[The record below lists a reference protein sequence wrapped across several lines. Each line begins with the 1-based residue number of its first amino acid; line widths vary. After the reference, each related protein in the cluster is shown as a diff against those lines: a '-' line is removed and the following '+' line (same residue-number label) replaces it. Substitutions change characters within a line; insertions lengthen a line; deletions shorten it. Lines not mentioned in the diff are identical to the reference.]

1 MLIYNNSHRNRS
13 VNNSVMQAVVMAG
26 GEGTRL
32 RPLTTNRPK
41 PMVPIVNKPMLE
53 HSLNLLKQHGF
64 KDVVLTL
71 HYLPNVVS
79 EYFQEGDEFD
89 VKLTYLIE
97 EKPLGTAGGVKNAER
112 YLDGTFVVFSGD
124 VLTDI
129 NLSKALNFHKQSGA
143 SATIVLTRVPNP
155 TEYGIVITE
164 KTGRVKQ
171 FLEKPGWSEVF
182 SDTINAGIYILEPE
196 VLKHVKT
203 DKEFDF
209 SKDLFPKLLE
219 LGEPLY
225 GFIADGYWCDIGS
238 PTQYV
243 QANQDALQGRLKVKI
258 PGSETNG
265 IWIGEGA
272 EIEDY
277 VEIKEPA
284 LVGSKARI
292 RKSSSIGSLS
302 VIGDGVAVDERAS
315 IKRSV
320 IWNNSVIGQRADLVG
335 CIIGEKCN
343 VRDTAILLE
352 GAVVGDECMVGR
364 GATVKSG
371 IRIWPG
377 KMIEPGATVNMDL
390 KWGMRWMSS
399 LFGSHGITGL
409 ANIEITPEFAAKLGV
424 AFGSFLGRG
433 ASVVIGR
440 DTHRV
445 SRMVKRAIM
454 AGLTAAG
461 VDVNNLR
468 ICPAPV
474 TRYMIRSLGATAG
487 VMVSVLEIDPRT
499 VSIRFFDSSGM
510 ELDRSS
516 EKKVESIFF
525 REAFQRVLPDE
536 VGDLIYPARTVDFYR
551 KDLLKFLDLGA
562 IRKVGLKVVVDCANG
577 AGSSVAP
584 AVLGEIGCD
593 VTTLNSRLDEIAGP
607 RTFEQVPSSI
617 SHLARVVKAVD
628 ADVGIALDSD
638 ADRVMFVDEEANV
651 LSGDISLALLSRERV
666 KEYKG
671 GKVVVPVSSSRIINR
686 IVEPSGGEVI
696 RCKIGA
702 RSLLDAIT
710 KHEAVF
716 GGEETGGFVFPEFQ
730 KGFDGIYS
738 STKIVEILAR
748 ENVTL
753 SRLHNDLPSLY
764 MAKDSIPCPLEQ
776 RGHIM
781 RSLIEEF
788 RDRQIDTMD
797 GIKVFYDDTWVL
809 MHPSSEEP
817 TINLYAEAS
826 SKEAA
831 NRVIQEYMEKIRA
844 LTKA

>member
-1 MLIYNNSHRNRS
+1 
-13 VNNSVMQAVVMAG
+13 MQAVVMAG

-53 HSLNLLKQHGF
+53 HTLDLLKQHGF
-64 KDVVLTL
+64 SDIVLTL
-71 HYLPNVVS
+71 HYLPNVIQD
-79 EYFQEGDEFD
+79 YFQEGDEFG
-89 VKLTYLIE
+89 VKLNYLIE

-112 YLDGTFVVFSGD
+112 YLDETFVVFSGD
-124 VLTDI
+124 VLSDI
-129 NLSKALNFHKQSGA
+129 NLSKALSFHKQNGA
-143 SATIVLTRVPNP
+143 AATIVLTRVPNP

-164 KTGRVKQ
+164 KNGRVKQ
-171 FLEKPGWSEVF
+171 FLEKPSWGEVF
-182 SDTINAGIYILEPE
+182 SDAINAGIYILEPE
-196 VLKHVKT
+196 VLKRVKT
-203 DKEFDF
+203 DSEFDF
-209 SKDLFPKLLE
+209 SKDVFPKLLE
-219 LGEPLY
+219 LDEPLY
-225 GFIADGYWCDIGS
+225 GYTADGYWCDIGS
-238 PTQYV
+238 PVQYL
-243 QANQDALQGRLKVKI
+243 QANHDALQGRLKVEI
-258 PGSETNG
+258 PGRETNG
-265 IWIGEGA
+265 VWIGEGA

-277 VEIKEPA
+277 VEIKEPT
-284 LVGSKARI
+284 LIGSKARI
-292 RKSSSIGSLS
+292 RKHSSIGNLS
-302 VIGDGVAVDERAS
+302 VIGDGVTVDEKAS

-320 IWNNSVIGQRADLVG
+320 VWSNSVIGQRADLVG
-335 CIIGEKCN
+335 CLLGEKCN
-343 VRDTAILLE
+343 VRDAAILLE
-352 GAVVGDECMVGR
+352 GSVVGDECLVGR

-371 IRIWPG
+371 TRIWPG
-377 KMIEPGATVNMDL
+377 KMIEPGALVNMDL

-399 LFGSHGITGL
+399 LFGNHGITGL

-433 ASVVIGR
+433 ASVVVGR

-454 AGLTAAG
+454 AGMTAAG

-487 VMVSVLEIDPRT
+487 VMVSILEVDPRN
-499 VSIRFFDSSGM
+499 VSIRFFDSKGM
-510 ELDRSS
+510 EFDRNS
-516 EKKVESIFF
+516 EKRIESIFF

-536 VGDLIYPARTVDFYR
+536 IGDLIYPARTVDFYR
-551 KDLLKFLDLGA
+551 KDLLRFLDLGA
-562 IRKVGLKVVVDCANG
+562 IRKAGLKVVIDCANG
-577 AGSSVAP
+577 AGSFVAP
-584 AVLGEIGCD
+584 AVLGEIGCE
-593 VTTLNSRLDEIAGP
+593 VTTLNSRLDEIVGP

-617 SHLARVVKAVD
+617 FNLARVVKAIG
-628 ADVGIALDSD
+628 ADVGVALDSD

-666 KEYKG
+666 KEFKG

-702 RSLLDAIT
+702 RSLLDTIT

-738 STKIVEILAR
+738 STKIIEILAKK
-748 ENVTL
+748 NAKL
-753 SRLHNDLPSLY
+753 SGLQGDLPSLY

-788 RDRQIDTMD
+788 HDRQIDTID

-817 TINLYAEAS
+817 LINLYAEAP
-826 SKEAA
+826 SKDAA
-831 NRVIQEYMEKIRA
+831 NRVIQEYAEKIRTLA
-844 LTKA
+844 KI

>member
-1 MLIYNNSHRNRS
+1 
-13 VNNSVMQAVVMAG
+13 MQAVVMAG

-53 HSLNLLKQHGF
+53 HTLNLLKQHDF

-71 HYLPNVVS
+71 HYLPNIVRD
-79 EYFQEGDEFD
+79 YFQEGEEFG
-89 VKLTYLIE
+89 VKLDYLIE

-164 KTGRVKQ
+164 KTGRIKQ
-171 FLEKPGWSEVF
+171 FLEKPGWGEVF
-182 SDTINAGIYILEPE
+182 SDTINSGIYILESD

-203 DKEFDF
+203 DMEFDF
-209 SKDLFPKLLE
+209 SRHLFPKLLE
-219 LGEPLY
+219 SSELLY
-225 GFIADGYWCDIGS
+225 GYTADGYWCDIGN
-238 PTQYV
+238 PVQYL
-243 QANQDALQGRLKVKI
+243 QANHDALQGRLKVKI
-258 PGSETNG
+258 PGRETKG
-265 IWIGEGA
+265 IWIDKDA

-284 LVGSKARI
+284 LVGSKTRI
-292 RKSSSIGSLS
+292 RKNSSIGSLS
-302 VIGDGVAVDERAS
+302 VIGDGVTVDERAS
-315 IKRSV
+315 IKRAV
-320 IWNNSVIGQRADLVG
+320 IWNNSAIGPRADLVG
-335 CIIGEKCN
+335 CLVGEKCN
-343 VRDTAILLE
+343 IRDAAILLE
-352 GAVVGDECMVGR
+352 GAVVGDECIVGR

-377 KMIEPGATVNMDL
+377 KMVEASAIVNMDL
-390 KWGMRWMSS
+390 KWGMRWMTS
-399 LFGSHGITGL
+399 LFGNHGIMGL
-409 ANIEITPEFAAKLGV
+409 ANIEITPEFASKLGV

-433 ASVVIGR
+433 ASVVVGR

-445 SRMVKRAIM
+445 SRMVKRAII

-468 ICPAPV
+468 ICPAPI

-487 VMVSVLEIDPRT
+487 IMVSMLEIDPRT
-499 VSIRFFDSSGM
+499 VNIRFFDSNGM

-551 KDLLKFLDLGA
+551 KDLLQFLDLGVV
-562 IRKVGLKVVVDCANG
+562 RKAGLKVVIDCANG

-593 VTTLNSRLDEIAGP
+593 VTTLNSRFDEIVGP

-617 SHLARVVKAVD
+617 FNLARVVKAIG

-638 ADRVMFVDEEANV
+638 ADRVMFVDEEASV
-651 LSGDISLALLSRERV
+651 LSGDVSLALFSRERV
-666 KEYKG
+666 RQYKG

-686 IVEPSGGEVI
+686 IVEPNGGEVI

-702 RSLLDAIT
+702 RSLLDAVI

-730 KGFDGIYS
+730 KGFDGIFS
-738 STKIVEILAR
+738 SAKLIEVLAGG
-748 ENVTL
+748 NVKL
-753 SRLHNDLPSLY
+753 SRLQGDLPNLY

-788 RDRQIDTMD
+788 GDRQIDTID
-797 GIKVFYDDTWVL
+797 GIKVFYDDTWIL

-817 TINLYAEAS
+817 IINLYAEAPT
-826 SKEAA
+826 KESAA
-831 NRVIQEYMEKIRA
+831 RVIEEYAEKIRTLA
-844 LTKA
+844 KT

>member
-1 MLIYNNSHRNRS
+1 MVNSQ
-13 VNNSVMQAVVMAG
+13 VMQAVVMAG

-53 HSLNLLKQHGF
+53 HTLNLLKQHGF
-64 KDVVLTL
+64 RDVILTL
-71 HYLPNVVS
+71 HYLPNVIRD
-79 EYFQEGDEFD
+79 YFQEGDEFD

-112 YLDGTFVVFSGD
+112 YLDDTFVVFSGD

-129 NLSKALNFHKQSGA
+129 DLSKALNFHKQTGA

-155 TEYGIVITE
+155 TEYGIVITD
-164 KTGRVKQ
+164 KTGRIKK
-171 FLEKPGWSEVF
+171 FLEKPGWGEVF
-182 SDTINAGIYILEPE
+182 SDAINSGIYILEPD
-196 VLKHVKT
+196 VMKHVKT
-203 DKEFDF
+203 DMEFDF
-209 SKDLFPKLLE
+209 SRHLFPKLLE
-219 LGEPLY
+219 MGEPLY
-225 GFIADGYWCDIGS
+225 GYTADGYWCDIGNS
-238 PTQYV
+238 VQYL
-243 QANQDALQGRLKVKI
+243 QANHDALLRRLKVQI
-258 PGSETNG
+258 PGRETNG
-265 IWIGEGA
+265 VWIDKDA
-272 EIEDY
+272 EIENY

-284 LVGSKARI
+284 LIGAKSRI
-292 RKSSSIGSLS
+292 RTKSSIGGFC
-302 VIGDGVAVDERAS
+302 VIGNGVTVDERAS

-320 IWNNSVIGQRADLVG
+320 VWSNSVIGPRADLVG
-335 CIIGEKCN
+335 CLLGEKCII
-343 VRDTAILLE
+343 RDAAILLE
-352 GAVVGDECMVGR
+352 GSVVGDECMVGR

-377 KMIEPGATVNMDL
+377 KMIEASAIVNMDL
-390 KWGMRWMSS
+390 KWGMRWMTS

-409 ANIEITPEFAAKLGV
+409 ANIEITPEFASKLGV

-433 ASVVIGR
+433 TSVVVGR

-468 ICPAPV
+468 ICPAPIA
-474 TRYMIRSLGATAG
+474 RYMIRSLGTTAG
-487 VMVSVLEIDPRT
+487 VMVSMLEIDPRT
-499 VSIRFFDSSGM
+499 VSIRFFDSNGM

-516 EKKVESIFF
+516 EKKIEGIFF

-551 KDLLKFLDLGA
+551 KDLLKYLDLGA
-562 IRKVGLKVVVDCANG
+562 VKKAGLKVVIDCANG
-577 AGSSVAP
+577 AGSSIAP
-584 AVLGEIGCD
+584 AILGEIGCD

-617 SHLARVVKAVD
+617 FNLARVVKAVS

-638 ADRVMFVDEEANV
+638 ADRVMFVDEDANV

-686 IVEPSGGEVI
+686 IVEPVGGEVV

-702 RSLLDAIT
+702 RSLLDTIT

-730 KGFDGIYS
+730 KGFDGIFS
-738 STKIVEILAR
+738 SAKIIEVLAR
-748 ENVTL
+748 ENTML
-753 SRLHNDLPSLY
+753 SRLHGDLPSLY

-817 TINLYAEAS
+817 IINLYAEAPS
-826 SKEAA
+826 RKEA
-831 NRVIQEYMEKIRA
+831 NHVIREYAEKIRT
-844 LTKA
+844 LTKT

>member
-1 MLIYNNSHRNRS
+1 
-13 VNNSVMQAVVMAG
+13 MAG

-41 PMVPIVNKPMLE
+41 PMVPIVNRPMLE
-53 HSLNLLKQHGF
+53 HTLNLLTQHGF
-64 KDVVLTL
+64 KETIITM
-71 HYLPNVVS
+71 HYLPNIIQD
-79 EYFQEGDEFD
+79 YFQDGAEHNT
-89 VKLTYLIE
+89 KLTYITE
-97 EKPLGTAGGVKNAER
+97 EKPLGTAGSVKNTEQH
-112 YLDGTFVVFSGD
+112 LNGTFAVFSGD

-129 NLSKALNFHKQSGA
+129 DLTKALTFHKQKGSV
-143 SATIVLTRVPNP
+143 ATIVLTRVPNP
-155 TEYGIVITE
+155 TEYGIVNTDN
-164 KTGRVKQ
+164 TGRIKQ
-171 FLEKPGWSEVF
+171 FLEKPSWGEVF
-182 SDTINAGIYILEPE
+182 SDAINSGIYILEPE
-196 VLKHVKT
+196 VLKHIKT
-203 DKEFDF
+203 DTETDF
-209 SKDLFPKLLE
+209 SKHLFPKLLE

-225 GFIADGYWCDIGS
+225 GYAADGYWCDIGN
-238 PTQYV
+238 PIQYL

-258 PGSETNG
+258 PGHETNG
-265 IWIGEGA
+265 VWIDENA

-284 LVGSKARI
+284 LIGNKARI
-292 RKSSSIGSLS
+292 RQKSTIGSYTI
-302 VIGDGVAVDERAS
+302 IGNGVTIDERAS
-315 IKRSV
+315 IKRSIV
-320 IWNNSVIGQRADLVG
+320 WNNTLIGPRADLVG
-335 CIIGEKCN
+335 CLIGEKCSI
-343 VRDTAILLE
+343 RDAAVILE
-352 GAVVGDECMVGR
+352 GSVVGDECLVGK
-364 GATVKSG
+364 GATIKPG

-377 KMIEPGATVNMDL
+377 KMIEASATVNMDL
-390 KWGMRWMSS
+390 KWGMRWNTS
-399 LFGSHGITGL
+399 LFGNHGITGL

-424 AFGSFLGRG
+424 AFGSSLGRG
-433 ASVVIGR
+433 ASIVIGR

-468 ICPAPV
+468 ICAAPV

-487 VMVSVLEIDPRT
+487 VMVSMLEIDPRI
-499 VSIRFFDSSGM
+499 VNIRFFDSNGM
-510 ELDRSS
+510 EIDRNS
-516 EKKVESIFF
+516 EKKIESIFF

-536 VGDLIYPARTVDFYR
+536 VGDLIYPARTNEFYR
-551 KDLLKFLDLGA
+551 KDLLKFIDL
-562 IRKVGLKVVVDCANG
+562 KTVKKEGLKVVIDCANG

-593 VTTLNSRLDEIAGP
+593 ITTLNSRLDEIAGP

-617 SHLARVVKAVD
+617 FNLARVVKAIG

-666 KEYKG
+666 REHKS
-671 GKVVVPVSSSRIINR
+671 GKVVVPVSASRIINR
-686 IVEPSGGEVI
+686 IVEPNGGEVI

-702 RSLLDAIT
+702 RNLLDAVT

-730 KGFDGIYS
+730 KGFDGIFS
-738 STKIVEILAR
+738 SAKLIEVLAK
-748 ENVTL
+748 ENVKL
-753 SRLHNDLPSLY
+753 SRLYSDLPNLF
-764 MAKDSIPCPLEQ
+764 MARDAVPCPLER

-788 RDRQIDTMD
+788 GDRQIDTID
-797 GIKVFYDDTWVL
+797 GIKVFYDDTWIL

-817 TINLYAEAS
+817 IINLYAEAPT
-826 SKEAA
+826 KNAA
-831 NRVIQEYMEKIRA
+831 DQVIQEYRQRIRT
-844 LTKA
+844 LTET

>member
-1 MLIYNNSHRNRS
+1 
-13 VNNSVMQAVVMAG
+13 MQAVIMAG

-53 HSLNLLKQHGF
+53 HTINLLKQHEF
-64 KDVVLTL
+64 KDIILTL
-71 HYLPNVVS
+71 HHLPNTVRD
-79 EYFQEGDEFD
+79 YFQDGEDFG
-89 VKLTYLIE
+89 VKLTHLIE
-97 EKPLGTAGGVKNAER
+97 EKPLGTAGGVKNAEQ
-112 YLDGTFVVFSGD
+112 YIDKTFIVFSGD
-124 VLTDI
+124 VLSDI
-129 NLSKALNFHKQSGA
+129 NLSEALNFHKKTGA
-143 SATIVLTRVPNP
+143 TATIVLTRVPNP
-155 TEYGIVITE
+155 TDYGIVITE
-164 KTGRVKQ
+164 NTGRILR
-171 FLEKPGWSEVF
+171 FLEKPGWGEVF
-182 SDTINAGIYILEPE
+182 SDQINSGIYILEPD

-203 DKEFDF
+203 DMEFDF
-209 SKDLFPKLLE
+209 SKNLFPKLLE
-219 LGEPLY
+219 LDEPLY
-225 GFIADGYWCDIGS
+225 GFASDGYWCDIGN
-238 PTQYV
+238 PVQYL
-243 QANQDALQGRLKVKI
+243 QANHDALQGRLKVEI
-258 PGSETNG
+258 PGRETHG
-265 IWIGEGA
+265 IWIDKDA

-277 VEIKEPA
+277 AEIKEPA
-284 LVGSKARI
+284 LIGSKTRIRQKSSVGSF
-292 RKSSSIGSLS
+292 SI
-302 VIGDGVAVDERAS
+302 IGNGVTIDERAT
-315 IKRSV
+315 IKRSI
-320 IWNNSVIGQRADLVG
+320 IWDNSVIGPRADLVG
-335 CIIGEKCN
+335 CLVGERCRI
-343 VRDTAILLE
+343 RDQAILLE
-352 GAVVGDECMVGR
+352 GSVIGDECTVGR

-390 KWGMRWMSS
+390 KFGMRWMTS

-409 ANIEITPEFAAKLGV
+409 ANIEITPEFASKLGV

-433 ASVVIGR
+433 ASVVVGR

-487 VMVSVLEIDPRT
+487 IMVSMLEIDPRT
-499 VSIRFFDSSGM
+499 VSIRFFDSNGM
-510 ELDRSS
+510 ELDRAS

-551 KDLLKFLDLGA
+551 KDLLKFLDLSTL
-562 IRKVGLKVVVDCANG
+562 RKARLKAVIDCANG
-577 AGSSVAP
+577 AGSAVAP
-584 AVLGEIGCD
+584 ALLGEIGCE
-593 VTTLNSRLDEIAGP
+593 VTTLNSRLDEISGP
-607 RTFEQVPSSI
+607 RTFEQVPLSI
-617 SHLARVVKAVD
+617 FNLARVVKALN
-628 ADVGIALDSD
+628 ADLGIALDGD
-638 ADRVMFVDEEANV
+638 ADRAMFVDENGNV
-651 LSGDISLALLSRERV
+651 LSGDTSLALFSRERV
-666 KEYKG
+666 KEHKG

-696 RCKIGA
+696 RCRIGA

-710 KHEAVF
+710 QNDAVF

-730 KGFDGIYS
+730 KGFDGIVS
-738 STKIVEILAR
+738 SAKMTEILCR
-748 ENVTL
+748 ENVKL
-753 SRLHNDLPSLY
+753 SKLHGDLPSLY
-764 MAKDSIPCPLEQ
+764 MTKDSIPCPLEE

-788 RDRQIDTMD
+788 RDRQIDTID
-797 GIKVFYDDTWVL
+797 GIKVFYDDTWIL

-817 TINLYAEAS
+817 IINLYAEAP

-831 NRVIQEYMEKIRA
+831 HKVIQEYAEKIRA
-844 LTKA
+844 LAKS

>member
-1 MLIYNNSHRNRS
+1 
-13 VNNSVMQAVVMAG
+13 
-26 GEGTRL
+26 
-32 RPLTTNRPK
+32 
-41 PMVPIVNKPMLE
+41 MVPIVNRPMLE
-53 HSLNLLKQHGF
+53 HTLHLLKQHEF
-64 KDVVLTL
+64 KDVILTL
-71 HYLPNVVS
+71 HYLPNVIQDHF
-79 EYFQEGDEFD
+79 EDGDDFD

-97 EKPLGTAGGVKNAER
+97 DKPLGTAGGVKNAER
-112 YLDGTFVVFSGD
+112 YIDGTFAVFSGD

-129 NLSKALNFHKQSGA
+129 NLSKALTFHKHAGA
-143 SATIVLTRVPNP
+143 LATIVLTRVPNP

-164 KTGRVKQ
+164 KDGRIRQ
-171 FLEKPGWSEVF
+171 FLEKPGWGEVF

-196 VLKHVKT
+196 VLKHIET
-203 DKEFDF
+203 NREFDF

-219 LGEPLY
+219 LGQPLY
-225 GFIADGYWCDIGS
+225 GYASEGSWYDIGS
-238 PTQYV
+238 PLQYL

-258 PGSETNG
+258 PGKETNG
-265 IWIGEGA
+265 VYIAEDA

-284 LVGSKARI
+284 LIGSKSRI
-292 RKSSSIGSLS
+292 REKSSIGSLS
-302 VIGDGVAVDERAS
+302 VIGDGVTVDQRAS
-315 IKRSV
+315 IKRSIV
-320 IWNNSVIGQRADLVG
+320 WNNSVIGQRTDLVS
-335 CIIGEKCN
+335 CIVGEKCA
-343 VRDTAILLE
+343 VRDAAVLLE
-352 GAVVGDECMVGR
+352 GSVLGDECMVGR

-377 KMIEPGATVNMDL
+377 KMIEAGALVNMDL
-390 KWGMRWMSS
+390 KWGMKWMAS

-409 ANIEITPEFAAKLGV
+409 ANIEITPEFASKLGV
-424 AFGSFLGRG
+424 AYGSFLGRG
-433 ASVVIGR
+433 ASVVVGR

-445 SRMVKRAIM
+445 SRMVKRALI

-461 VDVNNLR
+461 VSVYNLR

-487 VMVSVLEIDPRT
+487 IMVSMLEIDPRT
-499 VSIRFFDSSGM
+499 VTIRFFDSNGM

-516 EKKVESIFF
+516 EKRVENTFF
-525 REAFQRVLPDE
+525 REAFLRVLPDE

-562 IRKVGLKVVVDCANG
+562 VKKAGLKVVVDCANG
-577 AGSSVAP
+577 AGSFVAP
-584 AVLGEIGCD
+584 SVLGEIGCD
-593 VTTLNSRLDEIAGP
+593 VTTLNSRLDELVGP

-617 SHLARVVKAVD
+617 FNLARVVKAVD
-628 ADVGIALDSD
+628 ADVGIALDGD
-638 ADRVMFVDEEANV
+638 GDRAMFVDEESNV

-666 KEYKG
+666 KEHRG
-671 GKVVVPVSSSRIINR
+671 GKVVVPVTSSRIINR
-686 IVEPSGGEVI
+686 IVEPQGGEVI

-702 RSLLDAIT
+702 RSLLDAII
-710 KHEAVF
+710 KNDAIF

-738 STKIVEILAR
+738 SAKILEILAK
-748 ENVTL
+748 EGSKL
-753 SRLHNDLPSLY
+753 SRLHNDLPGLY
-764 MAKDSIPCPLEQ
+764 MAKDSVSLPLEQ
-776 RGHIM
+776 RGQIM

-788 RDRQIDTMD
+788 RDQQIDTID

-817 TINLYAEAS
+817 IIDLYAEAP

-831 NRVIQEYMEKIRA
+831 HQVVQQYAEKIRA
-844 LTKA
+844 LAKA

>member
-1 MLIYNNSHRNRS
+1 
-13 VNNSVMQAVVMAG
+13 
-26 GEGTRL
+26 L
-32 RPLTTNRPK
+32 R
-41 PMVPIVNKPMLE
+41 
-53 HSLNLLKQHGF
+53 
-64 KDVVLTL
+64 
-71 HYLPNVVS
+71 
-79 EYFQEGDEFD
+79 
-89 VKLTYLIE
+89 
-97 EKPLGTAGGVKNAER
+97 
-112 YLDGTFVVFSGD
+112 
-124 VLTDI
+124 
-129 NLSKALNFHKQSGA
+129 FHKETGA
-143 SATIVLTRVPNP
+143 SATIVLTRVSNP
-155 TEYGIVITE
+155 TDYGIVITE
-164 KTGRVKQ
+164 KSGQIKK
-171 FLEKPGWSEVF
+171 FLEKPGWGEVF
-182 SDTINAGIYILEPE
+182 SDTINAGIYVLEPE

-203 DKEFDF
+203 DMEFDF
-209 SKDLFPKLLE
+209 SKHLFPKLLE

-225 GFIADGYWCDIGS
+225 GYTADGYWCDIGN
-238 PTQYV
+238 PAQYL
-243 QANQDALQGRLKVKI
+243 QANYDALQGRLKVKI
-258 PGSETNG
+258 PGRETNG
-265 IWIGEGA
+265 VWIGEDT
-272 EIEDY
+272 EIEDD
-277 VEIKEPA
+277 VGIIGPA

-292 RKSSSIGSLS
+292 RNRSLIGSLS
-302 VIGDGVAVDERAS
+302 VIGDGVTVDERAS
-315 IKRSV
+315 MKRSV
-320 IWNNSVIGQRADLVG
+320 VWDNSVIGQRADLVG
-335 CIIGEKCN
+335 CLVGEKCN
-343 VRDTAILLE
+343 IRDAAILLE
-352 GAVVGDECMVGR
+352 GSVVGDECMVGR

-377 KMIEPGATVNMDL
+377 KMIEAGATVNMDL
-390 KWGMRWMSS
+390 KWGMRWMTS

-409 ANIEITPEFAAKLGV
+409 ANIEITPEFASKLGV

-433 ASVVIGR
+433 ASVVVGR

-487 VMVSVLEIDPRT
+487 IMVSMLEIDPRT
-499 VSIRFFDSSGM
+499 VSIRFFDSNGM

-551 KDLLKFLDLGA
+551 KDLLKFVDLGA
-562 IRKVGLKVVVDCANG
+562 MKKVSLKAVIDCANG

-584 AVLGEIGCD
+584 AVLGEIGCE
-593 VTTLNSRLDEIAGP
+593 VTTLNSRLDEIIGP

-617 SHLARVVKAVD
+617 FNLARVVKAIG

-651 LSGDISLALLSRERV
+651 LSGDVSLALLSRERV

-686 IVEPSGGEVI
+686 IVEPNGGEVI

-702 RSLLDAIT
+702 RSLLDTIA

-730 KGFDGIYS
+730 KGFDGIFS
-738 STKIVEILAR
+738 AVKMIEILVN
-748 ENVTL
+748 ENVRF
-753 SRLHNDLPSLY
+753 SMLHRDLPNLY

-781 RSLIEEF
+781 RNLIEEF
-788 RDRQIDTMD
+788 RDRQIDTID
-797 GIKVFYDDTWVL
+797 GIKVFYDDTWIL

-817 TINLYAEAS
+817 IINLYAEAS
-826 SKEAA
+826 SKDEAT
-831 NRVIQEYMEKIRA
+831 RVIQEYAEKIRT

>member
-1 MLIYNNSHRNRS
+1 
-13 VNNSVMQAVVMAG
+13 MQAVVMAG

-53 HSLNLLKQHGF
+53 HTLNLLMQHGF
-64 KDVVLTL
+64 QDVVLTL
-71 HYLPNVVS
+71 HYLPNIIRDS
-79 EYFQEGDEFD
+79 FQEGDEYG
-89 VKLTYLIE
+89 VKLTYLVE
-97 EKPLGTAGGVKNAER
+97 EKPLGTAGSVKNAER
-112 YLDGTFVVFSGD
+112 YLDKTFVVFSGD

-129 NLSKALNFHKQSGA
+129 DLSKVLSFHKQVEA
-143 SATIVLTRVPNP
+143 SATIVLTRVPDP
-155 TEYGIVITE
+155 TEYGVVITE
-164 KTGRVKQ
+164 KNGRIKQ
-171 FLEKPGWSEVF
+171 FLEKPGWGEVF

-203 DKEFDF
+203 DREFDF
-209 SKDLFPKLLE
+209 SKDLFPILLE

-225 GFIADGYWCDIGS
+225 GYAADGYWCDIGN
-238 PTQYV
+238 PVQYL
-243 QANQDALQGRLKVKI
+243 QANYDALQGRLKVKV
-258 PGSETNG
+258 PGRETNG
-265 IWIGEGA
+265 VWIDKDA
-272 EIEDY
+272 EIEDD
-277 VEIKEPA
+277 VAIKAPA
-284 LVGSKARI
+284 LVGSKVRI
-292 RKSSSIGSLS
+292 RKNSLIDSFS
-302 VIGDGVAVDERAS
+302 VIGDGVTIDERAS

-320 IWNNSVIGQRADLVG
+320 VWSNSLIGQRTDLVG
-335 CIIGEKCN
+335 CLVGEKCN
-343 VRDTAILLE
+343 LRDAATLLE

-377 KMIEPGATVNMDL
+377 KMIEAGATVNMDL
-390 KWGMRWMSS
+390 KWGMRWMTS

-409 ANIEITPEFAAKLGV
+409 ANIEITPEFASKLGV

-433 ASVVIGR
+433 ASVVVGR

-474 TRYMIRSLGATAG
+474 TRYMIRSLGSTAG

-499 VSIRFFDSSGM
+499 VSIRFFDSNGM
-510 ELDRSS
+510 ELDRSA
-516 EKKVESIFF
+516 EKKVEGIFF
-525 REAFQRVLPDE
+525 REAFLRVLPDE

-551 KDLLKFLDLGA
+551 KDLLKFVDFGA
-562 IRKVGLKVVVDCANG
+562 IKKAGLNVVIDCANG
-577 AGSSVAP
+577 AGSFVAP
-584 AVLGEIGCD
+584 AVLGEIGCE

-607 RTFEQVPSSI
+607 RTFEQVPASI
-617 SHLARVVKAVD
+617 LNLARVVKAMN
-628 ADVGIALDSD
+628 ADVGIAMDSD
-638 ADRVMFVDEEANV
+638 ADRVMFADEEANV
-651 LSGDISLALLSRERV
+651 FSGDISLALLSRERV

-671 GKVVVPVSSSRIINR
+671 GRVVVPVSSSRIINR
-686 IVEPSGGEVI
+686 IVEPVGGEVL

-702 RSLLDAIT
+702 RSLLDTIT
-710 KHEAVF
+710 KHEAIF

-730 KGFDGIYS
+730 KGFDGIFS
-738 STKIVEILAR
+738 SVKMIEILAR
-748 ENVTL
+748 ENVRL
-753 SRLHNDLPSLY
+753 SRLRGDLPSLY
-764 MAKDSIPCPLEQ
+764 MTKDSVSCPLEQ

-788 RDRQIDTMD
+788 RDRQIDTID
-797 GIKVFYDDTWVL
+797 GIKVFYDDTWIL

-817 TINLYAEAS
+817 IINLYAEAS

-831 NRVIQEYMEKIRA
+831 DRVIREYAEKIRTLA
-844 LTKA
+844 KT

>member
-1 MLIYNNSHRNRS
+1 
-13 VNNSVMQAVVMAG
+13 MQAVVMAG

-53 HSLNLLKQHGF
+53 HTLNLLKQHGC
-64 KDVVLTL
+64 KGIVLTL
-71 HYLPNVVS
+71 HYLPNVIRD
-79 EYFQEGDEFD
+79 YFQDGDEFG
-89 VKLTYLIE
+89 VNLTYLIE

-112 YLDGTFVVFSGD
+112 YIDGTFVVFSGD

-129 NLSKALNFHKQSGA
+129 NLSKAINFHKQSGA

-164 KTGRVKQ
+164 KTGRIQQ

-182 SDTINAGIYILEPE
+182 SDTINAGIYILEPD

-203 DKEFDF
+203 DMEFDF
-209 SKDLFPKLLE
+209 SKHLFPKLLE

-225 GFIADGYWCDIGS
+225 GYTADGYWCDIGN
-238 PTQYV
+238 PVQYL
-243 QANQDALQGRLKVKI
+243 QANHDALQGRLKVTI
-258 PGSETNG
+258 PGRETNG
-265 IWIGEGA
+265 MWIGEGA

-277 VEIKEPA
+277 VEIREPA
-284 LVGSKARI
+284 LIGSKARI
-292 RKSSSIGSLS
+292 RQKSSIGSFS
-302 VIGDGVAVDERAS
+302 IIGDGVTVDERAS
-315 IKRSV
+315 VKRSAV
-320 IWNNSVIGQRADLVG
+320 WRNSIIGPRSDLVG
-335 CIIGEKCN
+335 CIVGENCN
-343 VRDTAILLE
+343 IRDAAILLE
-352 GAVVGDECMVGR
+352 GSVIGDECIVGR

-377 KMIEPGATVNMDL
+377 KMIEASAIVNMDL
-390 KWGMRWMSS
+390 KWGMRWMTS
-399 LFGSHGITGL
+399 LFGSHGILGL
-409 ANIEITPEFAAKLGV
+409 ANIEITPEFASKLGV

-433 ASVVIGR
+433 ASVVVGR

-474 TRYMIRSLGATAG
+474 ARYMIRSLGATAG
-487 VMVSVLEIDPRT
+487 IMVSMLEIDPRF
-499 VSIRFFDSSGM
+499 VSIRFFDSNGM
-510 ELDRSS
+510 ELDRGS

-551 KDLLKFLDLGA
+551 KDLVKFLDLGA
-562 IRKVGLKVVVDCANG
+562 IKKAGLRVVVDCANG
-577 AGSSVAP
+577 AGSFVAP

-593 VTTLNSRLDEIAGP
+593 VTTLNSRLDEIVGP

-617 SHLARVVKAVD
+617 FNLARVVKAIGG
-628 ADVGIALDSD
+628 DVGIALDSD

-651 LSGDISLALLSRERV
+651 LSGDMSLALLSRERV
-666 KEYKG
+666 KAHKG

-686 IVEPSGGEVI
+686 VVEPSGGQVI

-710 KHEAVF
+710 RHEAVF

-730 KGFDGIYS
+730 KGFDGIFS
-738 STKIVEILAR
+738 SAKIIETLTR
-748 ENVTL
+748 ENVKL
-753 SRLHNDLPSLY
+753 SRLHRDLPSLY
-764 MAKDSIPCPLEQ
+764 MAKDTVPCPLEQ
-776 RGHIM
+776 RGQIM

-788 RDRQIDTMD
+788 RDRQIDTID
-797 GIKVFYDDTWVL
+797 GIKVFYDDTWIL

-817 TINLYAEAS
+817 IINLYAEAS
-826 SKEAA
+826 SKDEA
-831 NRVIQEYMEKIRA
+831 NHVIQEYAEKIRT
-844 LTKA
+844 LTKT